1 MVKVVVDL
9 NFNSIFFSRSVIP
22 FPRDPQASPT
32 YYEHIGVYA
41 FRKEMLLKFTAWPA
55 TSLEKIEKL
64 ENLRLLEH
72 GIPIRMV
79 LTSEKGVEIDTPQ
92 DLERARVLLGV

>member
-1 MVKVVVDL
+1 
-9 NFNSIFFSRSVIP
+9 
-22 FPRDPQASPT
+22 
-32 YYEHIGVYA
+32 
-41 FRKEMLLKFTAWPA
+41 MLLKFTAWPA